1 MHFQR
6 FWQIALILMFF
17 IYFLQLCVE
26 SILKKHTNEFKEKY
40 MQDKD
45 IDPEENDLETV
56 REFDEKPAK
65 MRTSNVSGF
74 ISMFDKSPCAFY
86 NEMYEYFGDSLAMQ
100 LPDMPELKCIVFKP
114 TPKEISVSL
123 TDPETSKS
131 GEELLDE
138 FMEQVKIE
146 EEIERKRKE
155 QEKYEKEKRER
166 EEQAR
171 LEKVQLEYNRRM
183 ADHRQQLQLAYQR
196 RARGEVLGSDDE
208 IDIEGDN
215 GAKSDNSDRSEEETP
230 ASGPA
235 DVSLAVKSTVSGP
248 GQGIKLTITKRP
260 RLTLNLKQST
270 PSPHSSHQQK
280 DSKETKSRKR
290 KQSFSE
296 MFDYED
302 ISDHEAGPSYLST
315 AFYSS
320 EGEGSSD
327 GGSGR
332 KGLTLKL
339 RKHEPPSD

>member
-1 MHFQR
+1 
-6 FWQIALILMFF
+6 
-17 IYFLQLCVE
+17 
-26 SILKKHTNEFKEKY
+26 

-45 IDPEENDLETV
+45 TESEEHGLKSAQSDQKL
-56 REFDEKPAK
+56 DEKPAK
-65 MRTSNVSGF
+65 TRTSNVSGF
-74 ISMFDKSPCAFY
+74 ISMIDKSPCAFY
-86 NEMYEYFGDSLAMQ
+86 NEMIEYFGDSLAMQ

-114 TPKEISVSL
+114 TPKEITVSL
-123 TDPETSKS
+123 GDTDANKS

-171 LEKVQLEYNRRM
+171 LERVQLEYNRRM

-196 RARGEVLGSDDE
+196 KALGEVLGSDDE
-208 IDIEGDN
+208 IDIEGDS
-215 GAKSDNSDRSEEETP
+215 GAKSDNSEEETP
-230 ASGPA
+230 AIEPA
-235 DVSLAVKSTVSGP
+235 LAVKSTVSGP

-260 RLTLNLKQST
+260 RLALNLKQST

-280 DSKETKSRKR
+280 DTKETKSRKR

-302 ISDHEAGPSYLST
+302 ISDHEAGPSYLSA

-339 RKHEPPSD
+339 RKHEAPSD